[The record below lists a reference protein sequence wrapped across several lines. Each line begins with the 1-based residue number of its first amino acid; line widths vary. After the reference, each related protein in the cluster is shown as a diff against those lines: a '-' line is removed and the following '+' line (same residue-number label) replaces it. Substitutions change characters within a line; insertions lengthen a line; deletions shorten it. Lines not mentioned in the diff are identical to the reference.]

1 MTRSDARSIRTA
13 LRSGKRVYSTAALAV
28 SPLWPRVL
36 SSAGIDFVFV
46 DSEHTAHGRD
56 TLAWLCRSYASVD
69 LPTVVRIPEPDPY
82 HAAMVLDGGAAG
94 FIAPYIE
101 TAEQVQQLTAVARYR
116 PLKGARVQAAIED
129 PASLEPELRAY
140 LEQRNASTLFI
151 ANIESV
157 PAIENLDQIL
167 QVGSIDA
174 VLIGPHDLSCS
185 LGIPEQYEHPR
196 FDEAVRTIFRV
207 ARQHGVGAGIHFWTN
222 IDQEVRWA
230 QEAGANLL
238 MHSSDLN
245 LFQEALVHQIGHLRR
260 QLGDHD
266 DQNAG
271 SVQTI
276 V

>member
-1 MTRSDARSIRTA
+1 MTRSDAKSIRAA
-13 LRSGKRVYSTAALAV
+13 LRSGKVVYSTAAIAV

-36 SSAGIDFVFV
+36 STAGIDFVFV

-56 TLAWLCRSYASVD
+56 TLAWLCRSYSSVN
-69 LPTVVRIPEPDPY
+69 LPTVVRIPEPDPF

-101 TAEQVQQLTAVARYR
+101 SAEQVKQLTAVARFR
-116 PLKGARVQAAIED
+116 PLKGVRAQAALDD
-129 PASLEPELRAY
+129 PKSLEPELQSY

-157 PAIENLDQIL
+157 PAIENLDEIL
-167 QVGSIDA
+167 QVGSLDA

-185 LGIPEQYEHPR
+185 LGIPEQYDHPR
-196 FDEAVRTIFRV
+196 FDEAVRTIFRK
-207 ARQHGVGAGIHFWTN
+207 ARQHGVGAGIHFWTD

-245 LFQEALVHQIGHLRR
+245 LLQEALTNQIGYLRR
-260 QLGDHD
+260 QLGDASD
-266 DQNAG
+266 TD
-271 SVQTI
+271 SRDSELV